1 MNIPR
6 IIIAV
11 ILLVGCERNAV
22 ANEDTCLPQPQ
33 AQKVVIR
40 HPIGRFLE
48 EAPSPFGIASY
59 TLYHAQLEKSQQI
72 SFLER
77 PAAAWLLLRVMPR
90 PLPSCKSKRSLL
102 MGAILVILPGFFL
115 RTFYKKK
122 V

>member
-6 IIIAV
+6 IVIALF
-11 ILLVGCERNAV
+11 LLVGCERNAV
-22 ANEDTCLPQPQ
+22 ANEDTNLLQPQ

-40 HPIGRFLE
+40 HPVGNFLE

-59 TLYHAQLEKSQQI
+59 TLYHAQLQKSQQV

-77 PAAAWLLLRVMPR
+77 PAAAWLLLRVLPR
-90 PLPSCKSKRSLL
+90 HLPSCKSKRQLL
-102 MGAILVILPGFFL
+102 MTAMIVILPGFFL
-115 RTFYKKK
+115 RTFYKKR